1 MPAPLS
7 PERWRVMSPYLDR
20 ALELEG
26 EARDA
31 FLDALHADDASLAA
45 DLQNLLD
52 SHHSLN
58 EQGFLDEAVLLAKPA
73 ASLAGQVL
81 GAYTLRSPIGQ
92 GGMGSVWLAERSDG
106 RFRGEAAVKL
116 LNASLVGRDG
126 EGRFR
131 REGSILARL
140 QHPHIAHL
148 IDAGVSPQGQPY
160 LVLERVRGE
169 RIDSYCDARG
179 LDLEARIRLF
189 LDVLAAVAHA
199 HANLVVHRDLKP
211 SNVLVDASG
220 QVKLLDF
227 GIAKLLE
234 SDGGETMTALT
245 RDGDALLTPEYAAPE
260 QLTGGDVTTATDVH
274 ALGVLLYVLLA
285 GRHPARESTQT
296 PSDLIRAIVDT
307 EAARLSEAATTGA
320 RALERAVQRATTP
333 KRLRGAL
340 RGDLDNIV
348 AKALKK
354 RPAERYAS
362 AEAMA
367 EDLRRYL
374 DRRPVRARADSLGYR
389 TRKFVARH
397 RIVLGAAAVVI
408 AALATGAGIA
418 VRQARASARERDR
431 ALVELR
437 RSEATN
443 EFNGFLLKEA
453 TPSEGRPLTNAELL
467 ARGDDLVE
475 QGFALDPALRV
486 HLLLILSDRYDE
498 NAQFDRWQATL
509 DRAFAASRGL
519 ADVELRSRAA
529 CAKARGLAD
538 QQRLPLADLLL
549 ASAQADLAAL
559 PSADAATI
567 YCLTCEAS
575 IAGRKADGVRAV
587 AAAERAVAIEERHRA
602 ALGPSFEVL
611 LTLANAYLVAER
623 TASAD
628 QTYRRILTLLERQGL
643 DRTRDAALVLSNWSV
658 VLQNAGQYVQSVPMA
673 ERAVRIARARDT
685 ENGPPPLTL
694 RVLAGALCNVGR
706 CAEAATTLEEATTK
720 ARTAGSSRRL
730 VDILSAT
737 ATAYRELG
745 DFDRAERA
753 LTEAEKILR
762 VDPQGVSP
770 VRAARMDQGA
780 ARLALARGRTAEA
793 LELAR
798 RALGRQ
804 EDSVRDSFETM
815 QLMLVLAEAQIAAGD
830 FEAALASGDR
840 ALGLANDRLAEMT
853 HSSHVGR
860 SRLVRGM
867 ALVGLGRIEA
877 GRAELRQAIEHLQAT
892 AGPDASTTTRA
903 RAELGRLG

>member
-1 MPAPLS
+1 VVS
-7 PERWRVMSPYLDR
+7 PFLDR

-26 EARDA
+26 DERHA
-31 FLDALHADDASLAA
+31 FVVALRSEDASLAA
-45 DLQNLLD
+45 DLETLLD
-52 SHHSLN
+52 SHRALN
-58 EQGFLDEAVLLAKPA
+58 EQGFLDEALLQAKP

-81 GAYTLRSPIGQ
+81 GTYTLLSPIGQ

-106 RFRGEAAVKL
+106 RFRGHAAVKL

-160 LVLERVRGE
+160 LVLERVNGE

-179 LDLEARIRLF
+179 LGLEARIRLF

-199 HANLVVHRDLKP
+199 HANLIVHRDLKP
-211 SNVLVDASG
+211 SNVLVGADG

-227 GIAKLLE
+227 GIAKMLE
-234 SDGGETMTALT
+234 SEGGDTMTALT
-245 RDGDALLTPEYAAPE
+245 REGEALLTPEYAAPE

-274 ALGVLLYVLLA
+274 ALGVLLYLLLA
-285 GRHPARESTQT
+285 GRHPAREGTQT
-296 PSDLIRAIVDT
+296 PAELVRAIVDT
-307 EAARLSEAATTGA
+307 DAERLSDAATTGV
-320 RALERAVQRATTP
+320 RALERAARRSTTP

-354 RPAERYAS
+354 RPSERYAA

-374 DRRPVRARADSLGYR
+374 DHLPVRARADSLGYR

-397 RIVLGAAAVVI
+397 RVVLAAAAVAVI
-408 AALATGAGIA
+408 ALATSAALAE
-418 VRQARASARERDR
+418 RQARASARERDR

-443 EFNGFLLKEA
+443 EFNSFLLKEA

-475 QGFALDPALRV
+475 RGFALDPALRV

-498 NAQFDRWQATL
+498 NAQFDRWQAAL
-509 DRAFAASRGL
+509 DRAFASSRGL
-519 ADVELRSRAA
+519 QDVELRSRTA

-538 QQRLPLADLLL
+538 QQRLPLAELLL
-549 ASAQADLAAL
+549 ETAQADLDGL
-559 PSADAATI
+559 PGADAAVV
-567 YCLTCEAS
+567 YCLTCESS
-575 IAGRKADGVRAV
+575 IAGVKGDGVRAV
-587 AAAERAVAIEERHRA
+587 STAERALAIEEKRRGV
-602 ALGPSFEVL
+602 LGPSFEAL
-611 LTLANAYLVAER
+611 LSLANAYLVAER
-623 TASAD
+623 AASAD
-628 QTYRRILTLLERQGL
+628 RTYRRILSMLEQQGL

-658 VLQNAGQYVQSVPMA
+658 VLQNSGQYLQSVPMA
-673 ERAVRIARARDT
+673 ERAVRVARERDT

-706 CAEAATTLEEATTK
+706 CAEAATLLEESAAK
-720 ARTAGSSRRL
+720 ARTGGSSRRL
-730 VDILSAT
+730 VDILTAA
-737 ATAYRELG
+737 ATAYREVG
-745 DFDRAERA
+745 DLDRAARA
-753 LTEAEKILR
+753 VAEAEKMLKA
-762 VDPQGVSP
+762 DPGAVPPS
-770 VRAARMDQGA
+770 RAARLDQSA
-780 ARLALARGRTAEA
+780 ARLAIARGRAAEA

-798 RALGRQ
+798 RGLGR
-804 EDSVRDSFETM
+804 EDESARDSFETM
-815 QLMLVLAEAQIAAGD
+815 NLMLVLADAQIAAGD
-830 FEAALASGDR
+830 FARAQASADR
-840 ALGLANDRLAEMT
+840 ALGLARERLGEMT

-860 SRLVRGM
+860 ALLLRGI
-867 ALVGLGRIEA
+867 ALAGQGRAEA
-877 GRAELRQAIEHLQAT
+877 GRPELQQALDHLQAS
-892 AGPDASTTTRA
+892 AGPDASNTRRA
-903 RAELGRLG
+903 RAELDRLLGSNRSP